1 MFRTTILEDRM
12 PKRKSPQ
19 LPLEQYEPGQY
30 PPGEFVRTEEYPDGV
45 HVRADGKPD
54 PRKGKLTNRQMTF
67 AKLIVEGIYS
77 NAECARRAGFTDN
90 TAREYARKL
99 LDGQHFPHV
108 VEYITELREERQRRY
123 GVTTIGQLERLAK
136 LSKGAEDAGQFS
148 AAINAEKIRS
158 AMGGLTIDRRETI
171 NTLDQLSRDE
181 ITARLAALQQKYPQ
195 AFQIE
200 AAPMKDIT
208 PNEPAKGPFATLFCS
223 FSGFGIDRSGPKT
236 LDRGPR
242 PKVRGPWVDVG
253 GPARRGAWTL
263 CADRALR
270 AVNLGPARGCPAPC
284 APFLLLIIEKR
295 PEIRGPRAGGRAL
308 SGDGRGL
315 AINGSGVSLL
325 SPLRKC
331 RKGRM
336 LRAIRRMRL
345 SLQSA

>member
-1 MFRTTILEDRM
+1 M

-171 NTLDQLSRDE
+171 NTLDQ
-181 ITARLAALQQKYPQ
+181 
-195 AFQIE
+195 
-200 AAPMKDIT
+200 M
-208 PNEPAKGPFATLFCS
+208 AKGPFATLFCS

-236 LDRGPR
+236 MDRGPR

-263 CADRALR
+263 CANRALR
-270 AVNLGPARGCPAPC
+270 AVNLGPARGGPAPC
-284 APFLLLIIEKR
+284 APFLLLIIEK
-295 PEIRGPRAGGRAL
+295 GPRSVDLGLVGRAQ
-308 SGDGRGL
+308 SGRARGL
-315 AINGSGVSLL
+315 AISALQLRWIWRPRCPCRGGKRRIERGALPLL
-325 SPLRKC
+325 MRGRGFRSPCL
-331 RKGRM
+331 GHP
-336 LRAIRRMRL
+336 AP
-345 SLQSA
+345 